1 MKKTA
6 AEILEKYQVRKT
18 KKQKSAFIEYASAR
32 IGEMGYP
39 MRVERGPLGV
49 RNIVVGDL
57 NRARVVYTA
66 HYDTAPRLPMP
77 NFITPRSIPIYV
89 LYQIILMTVIYG
101 AAVLIG
107 SLLST
112 VIGTVALL
120 AFPDM
125 DVAILVS
132 AIMFGTV
139 IAVCLLVMFGP
150 ANKHTANDNT
160 SGVTTLLVIMSELPP
175 ELRDSVAF
183 VFFDQEE
190 IGLVGSKSFSKK
202 HRVAI
207 HGKLVVNF
215 DCVSD
220 GDNILLAVGKGA
232 AGYADLLR
240 ECFTPDAKYS
250 VDVATRGVFYPSDQ
264 ACFKCGVGVAALKR
278 GFAGVLYMNRIH
290 TSRDVIYNEENI
302 DFLVARSIIL
312 ARCLA
317 ERPAV

>member
-1 MKKTA
+1 MRKTT
-6 AEILEKYQVRKT
+6 AEILGNHQVRKT
-18 KKQKSAFIEYASAR
+18 KKQKSAFIEYLSTR

-39 MRVERGPLGV
+39 FRIEHGPLGV

-57 NRARVVYTA
+57 SRARVVYTA

-77 NFITPRSIPIYV
+77 NFITPRSILIYL
-89 LYQIILMTVIYG
+89 LYQLLLTTVIYG

-132 AIMFGTV
+132 TVMFSTV
-139 IAVCLLVMFGP
+139 IVVCLLIMFGP

-160 SGVTTLLVIMSELPP
+160 SGVTTLINIMTDLPP
-175 ELRDSVAF
+175 ELRNSTAF

-202 HRVAI
+202 HRAAM

-220 GDNILLAVGKGA
+220 GENILFAVGRGA
-232 AGYADLLR
+232 TSYADLLR
-240 ECFTPDAKYS
+240 ESFTPDGKYS

-264 ACFKCGVGVAALKR
+264 ACFKCGVGVAALKKTV
-278 GFAGVLYMNRIH
+278 GGILYMNRIH

-312 ARCLA
+312 ARRLS
-317 ERPAV
+317 EISTV